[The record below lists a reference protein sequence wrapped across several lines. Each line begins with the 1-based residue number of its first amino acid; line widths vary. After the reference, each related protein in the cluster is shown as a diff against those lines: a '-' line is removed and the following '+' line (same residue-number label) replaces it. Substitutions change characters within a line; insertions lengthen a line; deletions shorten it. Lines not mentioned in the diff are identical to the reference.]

1 MGNINKR
8 QLEIFNSL
16 SDHLTNNRRDYY
28 RIPESKIKE
37 ISTIYNKDRM
47 IVLSWDD
54 RHHKF
59 DVDCL
64 NTEVDKK
71 VMERILKLSKIF
83 GREDLTENRDENE

>member
-1 MGNINKR
+1 MSAINRK
-8 QLEIFNSL
+8 QLEAFSAL

-28 RIPESKIKE
+28 NIPESKIKE

-59 DVDCL
+59 DVNCI

-71 VMERILKLSKIF
+71 VIERILKLSKIF
-83 GREDLTENRDENE
+83 GREDLTQDRDEDV